1 MQASSPFFSLPSEVR
16 DRIYDFYLTYD
27 HGDFGDSL
35 QPHQLYLD
43 GAVYSQPLPAL
54 MRTCKRIYEEM
65 SPIVHGQAAMRI
77 EIRGRVDRRI
87 GFAVH
92 GPLRFDRLRKLWL
105 LIPLEYPNWNQWLY
119 FFGDVV
125 RHAPNLKVL
134 ILDWAPRP
142 VRENGWSGRVNAKK
156 ENEFFEMIESL
167 KELHTFVIYG
177 DVSARWIDRLKGS
190 ELRIVRHRSRWW
202 REPGDP

>member
-92 GPLRFDRLRKLWL
+92 GTLRFDRLRKLWL

-125 RHAPNLKVL
+125 RHTPNLKVL
-134 ILDWAPRP
+134 ILDWTPRP
-142 VRENGWSGRVNAKK
+142 VPEHGWSGRVNAKK
-156 ENEFFEMIESL
+156 EAEFFEIIESL